1 LPLASASAVGFRA
14 SYKIFDVE
22 ILLAKKTPLAR
33 NFTWQEKDARPRR
46 RNGDLFER

>member
-14 SYKIFDVE
+14 SYEIFDVA

-33 NFTWQEKDARPRR
+33 NFTGKKQD
-46 RNGDLFER
+46 